1 MKNIFLLLLCAI
13 FLIAAC
19 SKKSNDTAT
28 KTHRDGY
35 IARVGDQF
43 ITVNDISEHLA
54 AIPDN
59 ARNLYEGKKGLRTL
73 IDELIKT
80 DLLYLQAKKE
90 GLDRNAVYIS
100 RVESFKKFALVN
112 LLFEKII
119 ASQADVSENEARDY
133 YEKNIKSFT
142 LPQQIRASHILV
154 KTRTEA
160 EKILGDIR
168 KGKNF
173 GIIARQRSID
183 TNSAENGG
191 DLGFFVKGEMSP
203 EFEAVEFR
211 MKKGEIS
218 QPVKS
223 RYGYHIIKLTD
234 IKKGKA
240 VEFSRIKDTI
250 IKKLKEGK
258 QQDIF
263 NKYIGRI
270 RDSYPV
276 KINETAITELLRT
289 YQKNKS
295 LK

>member
-1 MKNIFLLLLCAI
+1 
-13 FLIAAC
+13 
-19 SKKSNDTAT
+19 
-28 KTHRDGY
+28 
-35 IARVGDQF
+35 
-43 ITVNDISEHLA
+43 
-54 AIPDN
+54 
-59 ARNLYEGKKGLRTL
+59 
-73 IDELIKT
+73 
-80 DLLYLQAKKE
+80 
-90 GLDRNAVYIS
+90 
-100 RVESFKKFALVN
+100 
-112 LLFEKII
+112 
-119 ASQADVSENEARDY
+119 
-133 YEKNIKSFT
+133 
-142 LPQQIRASHILV
+142 
-154 KTRTEA
+154 
-160 EKILGDIR
+160 
-168 KGKNF
+168 
-173 GIIARQRSID
+173 
-183 TNSAENGG
+183 
-191 DLGFFVKGEMSP
+191 MSP

-263 NKYIGRI
+263 SKYIGRI